1 MTSPTSRRLLVVED
15 EPLVANGLIMVLRRL
30 GYTIAALVDNGEEAV
45 KLTFSLVPD
54 LVLMD
59 ISLKGQMDGAEAAR
73 QIRITTGRPVVF
85 LSGHSDPLTLKKAR
99 ECEPYGFILKPFGER
114 ELLVQ
119 IDLAI
124 HRHQVETQR
133 ELARRELEIAH
144 ENLKNMRGLLPVCA
158 GCKKI
163 QEADGKWLGLE
174 DYFKAH
180 ANVEF
185 THGFCPDCENR
196 LYGTHSR
203 PPFPYVLPIMNPAEQ
218 EQLPLTVEP
227 TSSDE
232 ENKKPATGKPR
243 VRKKEKGDQP

>member
-1 MTSPTSRRLLVVED
+1 MNTSASRRLLVVED
-15 EPLVANGLIMVLRRL
+15 EPLVANSLLLVLKRL
-30 GYTIAALVDNGEEAV
+30 GYTVAALVDNGEEAV

-59 ISLKGQMDGAEAAR
+59 ISLRGKMDGAEAAR

-85 LSGHSDPLTLKKAR
+85 LSGHSDPMTLKKAR

-133 ELARRELEIAH
+133 ELARRELEVAQQ
-144 ENLKNMRGLLPVCA
+144 NLKSMRGLLPVCA

-163 QEADGKWLGLE
+163 QEASGHWLGLE
-174 DYFKAH
+174 DYFKQY
-180 ANVEF
+180 ANVEC
-185 THGFCPDCENR
+185 THGFCPECEGR

-203 PPFPYVLPIMNPAEQ
+203 PPFPMVLPILQTADQ
-218 EQLPLTVEP
+218 EQLPLTVETTLP
-227 TSSDE
+227 VD
-232 ENKKPATGKPR
+232 ENKKPAVKKTAGEGKN
-243 VRKKEKGDQP
+243 